1 MSKSAKENTG
11 RVQVGT
17 LPQKDKEL
25 KEKEAES
32 VKGGG
37 GLSGGVINNIRSG
50 EEIPQRNQR

>member
-37 GLSGGVINNIRSG
+37 GLSGGVILPPGG